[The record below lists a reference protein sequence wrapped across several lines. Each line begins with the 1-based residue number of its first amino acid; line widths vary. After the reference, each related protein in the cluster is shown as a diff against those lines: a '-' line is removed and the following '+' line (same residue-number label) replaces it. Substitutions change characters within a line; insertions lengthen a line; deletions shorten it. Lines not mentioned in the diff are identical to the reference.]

1 MKKIMAVNAGSSSLK
16 FQLLLMPE
24 ETVITEGLVERIGFD
39 DAGFTIKYQGQKE
52 KKILPVADH
61 GVAVEIVLKTLIA
74 KGIVESLDEISGVG
88 HRVLHCGD
96 RYDDSV
102 VIDDEVIK
110 VIDDVA
116 DLGPLHNPANL
127 IGIKAFMK
135 ALPNVIEV
143 AVFDTSFHL
152 SMAEEAY
159 MYAVPYRWYQKYGVR
174 RYGFHG
180 TSHRYVSHEAAR
192 FLNKPI
198 DKLRLITVHL
208 GNGCSLA
215 AVKYGKVVDTSMG
228 LTPLEG
234 IPMGTRS
241 GTIDPAIVGFIA
253 DKEGLT
259 AEQVVTA
266 LNYESGYL
274 GISGLSSDARD
285 LRKAV
290 ETENHHLANLAIQM
304 QNKRIVDYIAS
315 YYVYMGGADA
325 IVFTAGIGERSPETR
340 EEVCERLREAL
351 GVEIDLEKNKAV
363 WGIEGDI
370 SGPNSKIKVLVI
382 PTNEELLI
390 ARDVMRLASFK
401 IN

>member
-1 MKKIMAVNAGSSSLK
+1 MQKIMAVNAGSSSLK

-24 ETVITEGLVERIGFD
+24 ETVIVEGLVERIGFD

-52 KKILPVADH
+52 KKVLPVADH
-61 GVAVEIVLKTLIA
+61 GVAVKIVLDTLIS
-74 KGIVESLDEISGVG
+74 KGIVKSLDEISGVG

-96 RYDDSV
+96 HYADSV
-102 VIDDEVIK
+102 IINDEVIK
-110 VIDDVA
+110 VIDDVK

-135 ALPNVIEV
+135 ALPGVIEV

-152 SMAEEAY
+152 SMPEEAFL
-159 MYAVPYRWYQKYGVR
+159 YAVPYEWYTKYGVR

-180 TSHRYVSHEAAR
+180 TSHKYVSGEAAR

-198 DKLRLITVHL
+198 EDLRLITVHL

-259 AEQVVTA
+259 AQEVVKK
-266 LNYESGYL
+266 LNHESGYL

-290 ETENHHLANLAIQM
+290 KTENHHRANLAIQI
-304 QNKRIVDYIAS
+304 QNKRIADYIGS
-315 YYVYMGGADA
+315 YYVYMGGCDA

-340 EEVCERLREAL
+340 REVCERLREAL
-351 GVEIDLEKNKAV
+351 GVEIDHEKNDAI
-363 WGIEGDI
+363 WGIEGEI
-370 SGPNSKIKVLVI
+370 SMPNSKIKVIVM
-382 PTNEELLI
+382 PTNEELAI
-390 ARDVMRLASFK
+390 ARDVMRLAATVQK
-401 IN
+401 

>member
-1 MKKIMAVNAGSSSLK
+1 MQKIMAVNAGSSSLK

-24 ETVITEGLVERIGFD
+24 ETVIVEGLVERIGFD

-52 KKILPVADH
+52 KKVLPVADH
-61 GVAVEIVLKTLIA
+61 GVAVKIVLDTLIS
-74 KGIVESLDEISGVG
+74 KGIVKSLDEISGVG

-96 RYDDSV
+96 HYADSV
-102 VIDDEVIK
+102 IINDEVIK
-110 VIDDVA
+110 VIDDVK

-135 ALPNVIEV
+135 ALPGVIEV

-152 SMAEEAY
+152 SMPEEAFL
-159 MYAVPYRWYQKYGVR
+159 YAVPYEWYTKYGVR

-180 TSHRYVSHEAAR
+180 TSHKYVSGEAAR

-198 DKLRLITVHL
+198 EDLRLITVHL

-259 AEQVVTA
+259 AQEVVKK
-266 LNYESGYL
+266 LNHESGYL

-290 ETENHHLANLAIQM
+290 ETENHHRANLAIQI
-304 QNKRIVDYIAS
+304 QNKRIADYIGS
-315 YYVYMGGADA
+315 YYVYMGGCDA

-340 EEVCERLREAL
+340 REVCERLREAL
-351 GVEIDLEKNKAV
+351 GVEIDHEKNDAIR
-363 WGIEGDI
+363 GIEGEI
-370 SGPNSKIKVLVI
+370 SMPNSKIKVIVM
-382 PTNEELLI
+382 PTNEELAI
-390 ARDVMRLASFK
+390 ARDVMRLAATVQK
-401 IN
+401 